1 MAKKKNRPLH
11 PDEPLL
17 HTDHPRPVTRR
28 EFISQGFMAGTGAVV
43 GPSMLGMLTGSG
55 EANAALSQDM
65 VDLKASCGIVAGAD
79 KIPFICF
86 DLAGGANFA
95 GSNVL
100 VGGPNGIEASPLTS
114 AGYSKLG
121 IPGDRLP
128 DFATNAFVNRDLGIP
143 FHSESSLLEGI
154 KMRFTNTA
162 NVNGAVIPARS
173 DNDTGNNPHNPMF
186 GINRAGARGGL
197 LTLIG
202 SRNSIS
208 GGNSVSPAS
217 MVNTSVLPTKID
229 RPSDTEG
236 LVDTGELSTKMGAD
250 NATRVMES
258 IQRISS
264 KKIDNTNVQTG
275 LNGTVP
281 DSAPPITFDKQIKDN
296 MNCAYVKSADMV
308 ESFGGGSALNAKST
322 DADIGQIFTAQELGD
337 PGSGSNGNR
346 EFRKTAAV
354 MKMVMNGHAGAGT
367 ITMGGYDYHTGDR
380 VTGDSRDVRAGQ
392 CIGACLRY
400 AEILQKPLMIY
411 VCSDGSVA
419 SNGTP
424 DPNTTIPGKLVWTG
438 DNSSTACS
446 FFLVFKPQTTGTGG
460 RPALFASG
468 SDGLT
473 AAQHQQL
480 GYFRS
485 GASVETSATPAAN
498 NVNLLVE
505 TVVLNYMALH
515 GEQGMFT
522 DADKFPKQGLGD
534 NIMLDRM
541 TAFEAIVNGTVAN
554 PL

>member
-1 MAKKKNRPLH
+1 MAKKKNRTLH

-17 HTDHPRPVTRR
+17 HADHPRPVTRR
-28 EFISQGFMAGTGAVV
+28 EFISQGFMAGAGAVV
-43 GPSMLGMLTGSG
+43 GPSMLGLLAGTG
-55 EANAALSQDM
+55 EANAALSQDLI
-65 VDLKASCGIVAGAD
+65 DLKASCGIVAGAD

-100 VGGPNGIEASPLTS
+100 VGRQDGIQDSLTS

-121 IPGDRLP
+121 IPGNRLP
-128 DFATNAFVNRDLGIP
+128 DFATKAFVNEDLGIP
-143 FHSESSLLEGI
+143 FHSESSLLAGI
-154 KMRFTNTA
+154 QMRFNINTVNNA
-162 NVNGAVIPARS
+162 GNLQNVNGAVIPARS
-173 DNDTGNNPHNPMF
+173 GNDTSNNPHNPMF
-186 GINRAGARGGL
+186 GINKAGARGGL

-217 MVNTSVLPTKID
+217 MIDTSVLPTKID

-236 LVDTGELSTKMGAD
+236 LVDTGELSTKMGAA
-250 NATRVMES
+250 NATSVMES

-264 KKIDNTNVQTG
+264 KKINNSNVQTG
-275 LNGTVP
+275 LNNTV
-281 DSAPPITFDKQIKDN
+281 DQQIKDN

-308 ESFGGGSALNAKST
+308 ETFGGGNALNATAS
-322 DADIGQIFTAQELGD
+322 DPDIGQIFTPLELGD
-337 PGSGSNGNR
+337 PGSGSNGDP

-354 MKMVMNGHAGAGT
+354 MKMVLKDFAGAGT
-367 ITMGGYDYHTGDR
+367 ITMGGYDYHTGNR
-380 VTGDSRDVRAGQ
+380 TTGDRRDVRAGQ
-392 CIGACLRY
+392 CIGACLAY
-400 AEILQKPLMIY
+400 AERLGKPLMIY

-424 DPNTTIPGKLVWTG
+424 DPAANGKLVWTG

-446 FFLVFKPQTTGTGG
+446 FFLVYKPGG
-460 RPALFASG
+460 RPVLFANG

-480 GYFRS
+480 GWFRP
-485 GASVETSATPAAN
+485 GASVETNATPAAN

-505 TVVLNYMALH
+505 TVILNYMALH
-515 GEQGMFT
+515 GELGQFT
-522 DADKFPKQGLGD
+522 AKFPKHGLGD
-534 NIMLDRM
+534 NTMLDRM
-541 TAFEAIVNGTVAN
+541 TAFEPIVAGTASN
-554 PL
+554 PV